1 MPVSC
6 CRRQP
11 RPGYVVLAGTALGL
25 YPVGE
30 GDHVVVAFNG
40 VAATDC
46 RVS

>member
-25 YPVGE
+25 YPVGK
-30 GDHVVVAFNG
+30 GDQSCSLSTA
-40 VAATDC
+40 
-46 RVS
+46 